1 MSDEFTNIMNCKT
14 CGKCGAKWLD
24 GKLYWSTGVVGKEL
38 DLAGLVCNNLNP
50 DDPESAQCIN
60 PLRGQDGGDTWEYRR
75 GFADGLM
82 TEWERANKGREGG
95 MTL

>member
-1 MSDEFTNIMNCKT
+1 MELDCKV
-14 CGKCGAKWLD
+14 CQKCGARWMM
-24 GKLYWSTGVVGKEL
+24 GQLYWSTGSAGKEI

-50 DDPESAQCIN
+50 DDPDYNQCIN
-60 PLRGQDGGDTWEYRR
+60 PERGKDGGDTWEYRR

-82 TEWERANKGREGG
+82 TEWERANKGKDGG